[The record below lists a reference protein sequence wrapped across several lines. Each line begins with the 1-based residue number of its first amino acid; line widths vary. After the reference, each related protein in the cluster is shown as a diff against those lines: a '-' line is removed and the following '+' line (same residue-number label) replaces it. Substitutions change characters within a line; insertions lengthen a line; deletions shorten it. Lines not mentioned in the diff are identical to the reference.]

1 MNGVLLDEERVA
13 DRARDLGATGHN
25 GFRLVYVSLE
35 AVPKPTF
42 AWLDL
47 EFHNT
52 QALGALPPREA
63 FAINGGIRL
72 RAGALPGQVQ
82 VTEVHPDPDG
92 RPFALRLKVAPVGD
106 YSSYTLATAVG
117 SLVAPD
123 DALPRAMDP
132 LLNRLPF
139 KFRPGC
145 FNLACAP
152 RWDVPPPRGDVPAI
166 DYLARD
172 YDSFR
177 HVLMAAM
184 AQRVPGW
191 QPTSE
196 ADLDQVLI
204 DLIAAQGDELADH
217 HDRVIAE
224 RSIVSARKRVSLAR
238 HGRLVD
244 YHLHQGNQASTW
256 VALQAVAAR
265 ADLPTLSSDADGME
279 DEWAVWS
286 GRDWRDAD
294 AVVFALPR
302 EPGTRWRRRVFA
314 ALNSLQL
321 YTWGDSVTALA
332 EGATSADL
340 HIAGSS
346 SEADAI
352 VLEAL
357 FNHASADQSTAPAEA
372 DVDTRVDHLLIEE
385 ARNPA
390 TGTPN
395 GRSIA
400 RRQLLRLLPLDGALP
415 RAQRLQDPVTGAWF
429 VRVNWL
435 ADDALTQNYC
445 FVSDCAG
452 VLVRELTQF
461 HGNLLRVTQ
470 GRPHETVF
478 QPPGSALEADDDNRL
493 RRLSHAHTTL
503 RQRQRGPLRVDDAT
517 VCVLPE
523 AAGVLAYRATPADGI
538 TPPRSTLQVTVD
550 GFDAA
555 WEERIDLVL
564 SEDDDEH
571 FIVETHE
578 NGVSQLRF
586 GNGVNGRA
594 LPAGA
599 RVTAQF
605 RSGQGVAGNVGAD
618 VLTTATNAALLL
630 RVWNPFDVTDGRA
643 PEAAADLL
651 RRAPEAYRRV
661 QLRAVTLA
669 DYAARAAEVPGVAQA
684 RAAYRWSGSWRVV
697 RVAIDP
703 VGGGALTPALHAR
716 VAARLDAL
724 RLIGDDVELRAAVY
738 VPLDVR
744 ITVCAHSAY
753 WVEDLRTELEM
764 AFSDGDLPAGLPWS
778 QGLFHPDLWSFGQ
791 PLYASQLIGRALSV
805 TGVERVVKLGMRR
818 FNPGSGGGVSVVEV
832 DASALP
838 DATAQRLEFGEFE
851 VLVVANDPDHL
862 ERGRLVF
869 DIQGGRR

>member
-1 MNGVLLDEERVA
+1 MNGALLDEERVA
-13 DRARDLGATGHN
+13 DRARDLAATGHN
-25 GFRLVYVSLE
+25 AFRLVYVSLE
-35 AVPKPTF
+35 AVHKPGF
-42 AWLDL
+42 AWLDV
-47 EFHNT
+47 EFHNA
-52 QALGALPPREA
+52 QSLAALPPREA
-63 FAINGGIRL
+63 FVVTGGVRI

-82 VTEVHPDPDG
+82 VTEVHPDPGG

-106 YSSYTLATAVG
+106 YSSYVLSTSFAGIA
-117 SLVAPD
+117 APG

-152 RWDVPPPRGDVPAI
+152 RFDAAPPRGPIPSI

-177 HVLMAAM
+177 HLLMAAM

-191 QPTSE
+191 KPTSE

-217 HDRVIAE
+217 HDRVIGE

-238 HGRLVD
+238 HARLVD

-256 VALQAVAAR
+256 VAAQSLGAR
-265 ADLPTLSSDADGME
+265 VDLPVLSDDASGMQ

-302 EPGTRWRRRVFA
+302 VPGARWRRRVFA
-314 ALNSLQL
+314 ALNTLQL

-340 HIAGSS
+340 HIAGST

-352 VLEAL
+352 ALEDL
-357 FNHASADQSTAPAEA
+357 FNGVSGDQATAPAEF
-372 DVDTRVDHLLIEE
+372 DVDTRVEHLLIEE

-395 GRSIA
+395 GRSLA
-400 RRQLLRLLPLDGALP
+400 RRQLLRLVPLDGDVP
-415 RAQRLQDPVTGAWF
+415 RAQRLEDPVTGDWF
-429 VRVNWL
+429 VRVHWL
-435 ADDALTQNYC
+435 AADALTQNYC
-445 FVSDCAG
+445 FVCDCAG
-452 VLVRELTQF
+452 VLVRDLTLL
-461 HGNLLRVTQ
+461 HANLLQVTH

-478 QPPGSALEADDDNRL
+478 QPPSTALGADDDNRL
-493 RRLSHAHTTL
+493 RRLSHAHTTTRL
-503 RQRQRGPLRVDDAT
+503 RQKGPDRTADAT

-523 AAGVLAYRATPADGI
+523 AAGVLAYRATPPDGI
-538 TPPRSTLQVTVD
+538 VPPCSTVQLMVD
-550 GFDAA
+550 GFASP

-578 NGVSQLRF
+578 NQVSQLRF

-594 LPAGA
+594 LPQGA
-599 RVTAQF
+599 TARARF

-618 VLTTATNAALLL
+618 VLTSTSTPTLLT

-643 PEAAADLL
+643 PESTADLV
-651 RRAPEAYRRV
+651 RRAPEAYRRR

-669 DYAARAAEVPGVAQA
+669 DYAARAAEVDGVAQA

-703 VGGGALTPALHAR
+703 VGGGELSADLRAR

-724 RLIGDDVELRAAVY
+724 RLIGDDVELRAASY
-738 VPLDVR
+738 VPLDIR
-744 ITVCAHSAY
+744 IVVCAHAAY
-753 WVEDLRTELEM
+753 WIEDLRTELEM
-764 AFSDGDLPAGLPWS
+764 AFSDVDLPPGSPWPR
-778 QGLFHPDLWSFGQ
+778 GLFHPDLWSFGQ

-818 FNPGSGGGVSVVEV
+818 FNPGSGGGIMVVEV
-832 DASALP
+832 DPSDLP
-838 DATAQRLEFGEFE
+838 EATAQRLDFGEFE

-862 ERGRLVF
+862 ERGRIVF
-869 DIQGGRR
+869 EIEGGRR